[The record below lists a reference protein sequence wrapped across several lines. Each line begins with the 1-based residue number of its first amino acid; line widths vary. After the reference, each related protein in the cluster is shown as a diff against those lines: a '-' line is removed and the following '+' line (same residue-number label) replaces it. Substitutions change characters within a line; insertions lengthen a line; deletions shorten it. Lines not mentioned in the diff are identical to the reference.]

1 MKCIKTTTVLVVAT
15 FLSIPVLGY
24 AAPKANPQ
32 PMVAAQTQTT
42 HALVN
47 INTADATV
55 LERVVGLGPAKA
67 KAIVGYR
74 EKHGNFKSIDD
85 LSNVQGIGP
94 KLFEKV
100 KAQITV

>member
-1 MKCIKTTTVLVVAT
+1 MKCIKTTAVLAVAT
-15 FLSIPVLGY
+15 FLSIPILGY
-24 AAPKANPQ
+24 AAPKASSQ

-47 INTADATV
+47 INTADAAV
-55 LERVVGLGPAKA
+55 LEKVVGLGPAKA
-67 KAIVGYR
+67 KAIVSYR

-100 KAQITV
+100 KAQITL